1 VPFVFAGNY
10 NGPGQWRYGLGFVE
24 TGGFFGG
31 EGSFAGYES
40 AAMYSPALDTAI
52 VVASTKLAN
61 AITPPPMVQ
70 ALAMAVYPTDVDFG
84 LTPAE
89 AMQPNNF
96 DTGPAGKPDICDWA
110 IPRAEWTTLSA
121 DWISGWCDFLG
132 LEALLPATAPGP
144 LGGPFRRR
152 PGRGGRRGC
161 GARGGRPH
169 GRRVASLVEGA
180 TPISAPAA
188 ATQGEVNAGG
198 RAGVRFVVSLPGTSW
213 LGVSDA
219 QENRKQERGMMTWP
233 R

>member
-1 VPFVFAGNY
+1 MPFVFAGNY

-52 VVASTKLAN
+52 VLASTKLAN

-132 LEALLPATAPGP
+132 AGSVTSGHRGSSSNGMTSAVSTCHRARASRRSLSTPSRSGRPAR
-144 LGGPFRRR
+144 LRRSW
-152 PGRGGRRGC
+152 GS
-161 GARGGRPH
+161 GAR
-169 GRRVASLVEGA
+169 S
-180 TPISAPAA
+180 
-188 ATQGEVNAGG
+188 
-198 RAGVRFVVSLPGTSW
+198 
-213 LGVSDA
+213 
-219 QENRKQERGMMTWP
+219 
-233 R
+233 